1 MHDPTVEARVLRAA
15 EIARQRG
22 LTQAEIA
29 AAVGAS
35 QPQVSR
41 ILSGRG
47 ERASRLQEE
56 VCLFVERFVGG
67 VTEEAIRNNDELIAA
82 LRSTWDGSAAHA
94 RALSTVIRSLGV
106 LGPRPAGR
114 EQDES

>member
-1 MHDPTVEARVLRAA
+1 MNDPAVEARILRAA

-22 LTQAEIA
+22 LTQSEIA

-47 ERASRLQEE
+47 ERASRLLEE
-56 VCLFVERFVGG
+56 VCLYVERFAGG
-67 VTEEAIRNNDELIAA
+67 VTAEAIRGNDELIDA
-82 LRSTWDGSAAHA
+82 LRSTWDGSASHA
-94 RALSTVIRSLGV
+94 KALSTVIRSLAV
-106 LGPRPAGR
+106 LGPRSAQGGEP
-114 EQDES
+114 EQ